1 MVVMN
6 KDLQVHEQRQYYMKE
21 HYEED
26 IYDREML
33 ENDLRTAKDELLL
46 QLKKT
51 KQQLKLSHDK
61 AEE

>member
-1 MVVMN
+1 
-6 KDLQVHEQRQYYMKE
+6 MKE

-51 KQQLKLSHDK
+51 K
-61 AEE
+61 